1 MVGAQ
6 QTQLRRL
13 VAKHAPPP
21 PAAAA
26 EEEEGGGEAGGGEAS
41 SGGEGGAGEA
51 EGGEVE
57 GPKRVNK
64 LVVVGSAGQLEELY
78 DAARQAEK
86 TGEVAATPP
95 ERPPPRG
102 HAPTHTGPA

>member
-26 EEEEGGGEAGGGEAS
+26 EEEESGGEAGGGEAS
-41 SGGEGGAGEA
+41 GGGEGGAGEA
-51 EGGEVE
+51 EGGEAE

-78 DAARQAEK
+78 DEARQAEK

-95 ERPPPRG
+95 ERPPPRS